1 MCDACNLLKNKT
13 IKTDD
18 KDEEQNVLKAHTI
31 YSCLKE
37 HTVQIKL
44 CQEHDRIFFL
54 KGERGFLRVYP
65 LIETAIRQGLF
76 KKAVKD

>member
-1 MCDACNLLKNKT
+1 MCDVCNILKEKT
-13 IKTDD
+13 KDKT
-18 KDEEQNVLKAHTI
+18 EEQNVLLARTI
-31 YSCLKE
+31 YSCLRD

-44 CQEHDRIFFL
+44 CEEHDRIFFL

-65 LIETAIRQGLF
+65 LVETAIRQGLF